1 MESSL
6 RVGGV
11 EERSGSTSQPTSAS
25 HCAEQALVG
34 LSGAC
39 SPTTAAWGHHGHQHL
54 HASTSTSGP
63 TYYYAGH
70 RLDNNNQRRLLLTR
84 HLWLAA
90 VTRQPN
96 VAQRSPT
103 WHNADSLSTP
113 DSYGKTER
121 HSQAQSEL
129 RGPISGLY
137 DIKSDCK
144 SSDVLYYS
152 FPEMVD
158 LVEEVEPMQ
167 QG

>member
-11 EERSGSTSQPTSAS
+11 EETMAGSGSMSQPTSAS

-39 SPTTAAWGHHGHQHL
+39 SPTTQRGGTMATN
-54 HASTSTSGP
+54 TST
-63 TYYYAGH
+63 
-70 RLDNNNQRRLLLTR
+70 LQ
-84 HLWLAA
+84 
-90 VTRQPN
+90 RQPQDPPTTTPATAWTIIIN
-96 VAQRSPT
+96 VAYFKQGTYGSRPLHVSPT

-113 DSYGKTER
+113 DSDGKTER

-167 QG
+167 QA